1 KMQTVRSGVEVGDSQ
16 VQIAE
21 GLKGGERVVSEG
33 QFRLKPGSKVT
44 ALKPGETPAAPTEAE
59 LKAAEQKNGGGGGRR
74 GGGPRG
80 AAATDPSRA
89 GTPAGAANEVPAR
102 ISPWA
107 FRRSSSAAPSPP
119 RC

>member
-1 KMQTVRSGVEVGDSQ
+1 MQLRTIAGGVVIPTQAVLRGPDGEYVYVVQGDNTVKMQTVRSGVEVGDSQ

-74 GGGPRG
+74 GGGPR
-80 AAATDPSRA
+80 
-89 GTPAGAANEVPAR
+89 
-102 ISPWA
+102 
-107 FRRSSSAAPSPP
+107 
-119 RC
+119 